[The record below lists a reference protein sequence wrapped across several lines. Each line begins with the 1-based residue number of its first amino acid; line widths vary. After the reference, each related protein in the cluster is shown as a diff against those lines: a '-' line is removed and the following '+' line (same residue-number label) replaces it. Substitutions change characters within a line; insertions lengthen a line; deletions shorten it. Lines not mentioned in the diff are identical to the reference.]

1 MGAGKS
7 TIAKRL
13 SYQLGCRLIDM
24 DAYIVSKSGRTIPQ
38 IFKEEGEAAFRTME
52 REAAREIV
60 ARYNTPE
67 EKKLDANGNEYVTLV
82 LSLGGGALTGSETA
96 QVIKE
101 NTMCVYLKCSV
112 ELLLQRLSDG
122 HSERPLI
129 MNKSR
134 EELREYIASTL
145 ALRNPSYI
153 GNSRIIVECDGK
165 SAADICNEIIGHLE

>member
-1 MGAGKS
+1 MPTLSQRAAVQSRKSLKRRARLPSALWRGRRLPEITALFAG
-7 TIAKRL
+7 L
-13 SYQLGCRLIDM
+13 L
-24 DAYIVSKSGRTIPQ
+24 
-38 IFKEEGEAAFRTME
+38 
-52 REAAREIV
+52 
-60 ARYNTPE
+60 PE

-112 ELLLQRLSDG
+112 DLLLQRLADG

-129 MNKSR
+129 MHKSR